1 MVNLQGAYRLGYNDA
16 KESKK
21 SRFPHSKKRKLS
33 FAQEEYEDAY
43 RLGYKEARKDMKI
56 SVVRNLLSWIK
67 KISFF

>member
-43 RLGYKEARKDMKI
+43 RLGYKEARKDMRV
-56 SVVRNLLSWIK
+56 SAVRNFLGRIK
-67 KISFF
+67 KMFVC